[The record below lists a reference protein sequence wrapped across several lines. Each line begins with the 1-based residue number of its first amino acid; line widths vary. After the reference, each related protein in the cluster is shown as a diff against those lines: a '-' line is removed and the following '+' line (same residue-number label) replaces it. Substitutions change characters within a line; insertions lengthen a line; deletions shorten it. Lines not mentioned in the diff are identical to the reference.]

1 MKNSN
6 STARRRVAAIF
17 VIVAVV
23 IASQNFNIHAAS
35 MSGSTFT
42 SANRTITIMAGD
54 DRYLWAGTCGEGLLR
69 IDKSSGETVLY
80 ASSNSGLNGS
90 CIRAL
95 VFDKDGALL
104 VGTAGAGI
112 VRFNGAKWE
121 RLSGLADSNVRGITV
136 DSQGA
141 IWAWMQNLG
150 IVRLNAGTWQPVV
163 NRFGGVLTRNPAGN
177 VWAMNVPLSGSPD
190 CDGGWINEYVSGG
203 LQSTISLAPVCSEIT
218 YPQLLAVDN
227 KKNCWIG
234 VPNLLIKI
242 TNHSVDR
249 FPLNRDTTQHKSI
262 TALAVDFN
270 GRLLIAT
277 TDYSGTCEVFIH
289 DQINGKGQPFDSCTF
304 TFNARYIT
312 AACADPAINGF
323 WCAASDG
330 RIIKIDMFNQPA
342 VFTTGN
348 SVLPSNSIASL
359 LIDTSDNLW
368 VATNKGIARCDDTA
382 WTLYPAMGDSMPG
395 LDVSSLALDSSGII
409 WAGFWQ
415 SPVSSMSISGISC
428 FSGGRWRQLTRD
440 HISVKAITFDKNGNQ
455 WVVSDGGVYRWRN
468 SQFEQFFETKYSS
481 VAEIALGTAVNAIAF
496 DSANIPWIGT
506 GLGIKR
512 YENNVW
518 IDDSTIIPFL
528 PQSGI
533 STIGV
538 NVSTLCF
545 SHGAL
550 WIGTACGLIK
560 CTGSACV
567 RMDTAGSLLPDL
579 NVQCIAVDGPDSAWI
594 GTTRGLVRLAGQ
606 NHETYTSGNSPLTD
620 NDITACAAAPS
631 GDVWIGTR
639 LGGLTVLRQTA
650 TATIPGAVSKATPGM
665 QPIDIS
671 VHTLRPHTCRV
682 SIRTNTPAAIGFSVI
697 SLQGKLIKRFA
708 ATPAKVQTVTF
719 TWNGTDRSNRPVA
732 DGMYLGIVTVNGKT
746 VKSTIVPRRL

>member
-104 VGTAGAGI
+104 VGTAEGGI

-163 NRFGGVLTRNPAGN
+163 NRFSGILTTNPAGN
-177 VWAMNVPLSGSPD
+177 VWIMNFPTEGSSGCSD
-190 CDGGWINEYVSGG
+190 AWIHEYVNGG
-203 LQSTISLAPVCSEIT
+203 LQSSISLESICPELS
-218 YPQLLAVDN
+218 YQRSLAVDS

-234 VPNLLIKI
+234 VIDKLIKVTGQSI
-242 TNHSVDR
+242 HTYIANT
-249 FPLNRDTTQHKSI
+249 DTACRIYCS
-262 TALAVDFN
+262 ALAVNSYDV
-270 GRLLIAT
+270 LLIAAKT
-277 TDYSGTCEVFIH
+277 YVSGLFAATKIFLY
-289 DQINGKGQPFDSCTF
+289 DQRNGNGNPFDSAVLTYSD
-304 TFNARYIT
+304 RYID
-312 AACADPAINGF
+312 AVGCADDRDGCF
-323 WCAASDG
+323 WLAASNG
-330 RIIKIDMFNQPA
+330 SIVRIDTSRH
-342 VFTTGN
+342 VTTFPNGN

-359 LIDTSDNLW
+359 LIDTSDNVW
-368 VATNKGIARCDDTA
+368 VATNNGIARCADTS
-382 WTLYPAMGDSMPG
+382 WTVYPAPGDTFPG
-395 LDVSSLALDSSGII
+395 KDACCLAMDSSGII
-409 WAGFWQ
+409 WAGFQ
-415 SPVSSMSISGISC
+415 QPLISSMSSTGLSYFNGRIWRMLFRSH
-428 FSGGRWRQLTRD
+428 FSQ
-440 HISVKAITFDKNGNQ
+440 KAIAVDTTGDQ
-455 WVVSDGGVYRWRN
+455 WVVAEDGIYRYHEMQAEKVY
-468 SQFEQFFETKYSS
+468 TISS
-481 VAEIALGTAVNAIAF
+481 TSGYDTSMNAIAF
-496 DSANIPWIGT
+496 DGNNIPWIGT
-506 GLGIKR
+506 DQGLKK
-512 YENNVW
+512 YENGVW
-518 IDDSTIIPFL
+518 IDDTTINRLFPNNGASTM
-528 PQSGI
+528 
-533 STIGV
+533 V
-538 NVSTLCF
+538 NTLCF
-545 SHGAL
+545 SNGTA

-567 RMDTAGSLLPDL
+567 LIDTAGGILPDPY
-579 NVQCIAVDGPDSAWI
+579 VQCIAVDGPDSAWI
-594 GTTRGLVRLAGQ
+594 GTKRGLARLAGQ
-606 NHETYTSGNSPLTD
+606 DHATYTTENTPLCD
-620 NDITACAAAPS
+620 NDITTCAAAPS

-639 LGGLTVLRQTA
+639 LGGLTVLRQSA
-650 TATIPGAVSKATPGM
+650 TAAIPGVVSKATPGM

-682 SIRTNTPAAIGFSVI
+682 SIRTNTPAALGFSVI

-719 TWNGTDRSNRPVA
+719 TWNGTDRSNQTVA
-732 DGMYLGIVTVNGKT
+732 NGMYLGIVTVNG
-746 VKSTIVPRRL
+746 TIVKTTVLPRRL